1 MNMDVAYAGPIA
13 KTLESVGFLITLS
26 FVMFFIIIVGCLCLK
41 MYQRVFP
48 KQNFDKEGMEHTS
61 LTILGHTL
69 KSSRENFEAISLF
82 RPQRVLSKGG
92 DDDS

>member
-1 MNMDVAYAGPIA
+1 
-13 KTLESVGFLITLS
+13 
-26 FVMFFIIIVGCLCLK
+26 

>member
-1 MNMDVAYAGPIA
+1 MDVTYARPIA

-48 KQNFDKEGMEHTS
+48 KQNFDQEGMEHTS

-69 KSSRENFEAISLF
+69 KSSRKNFEAISLF